1 MTIERL
7 IRVLSIRSDNPL
19 GKGGCIFY
27 GVAIDEAGTVQRD
40 KRFVVVA
47 PFNLLAAI
55 EVEVGQW
62 WRVTGIASTY
72 TNLRNGYQIKEQQIE
87 PTKLELLLPSGQ
99 HIVTLLA
106 NGKHFKGIG
115 TSKASRLWQRFGESL
130 QGLLESGQKDLLAS
144 VQGISP
150 DTADQLIEGWKLYGQ
165 SSVLHLLGRFGIDHN
180 TAQTVLEHFGNNT
193 VDALGEDPYRLLSF
207 SAPWKSVDLIALK
220 HFDLTLDDPRR
231 TNGAVEEVL
240 YRLFSEGHTAPTK
253 SVVLRRLGIL
263 LNGSSTSLQFLSNSS
278 LSCVLE
284 RSLEH
289 GVCLP
294 LDEGERVQQVGAW
307 AMERKVAEFIAD
319 RLFSVTTNRGST
331 DDLFRQNHEVIDQI
345 LDQQPSSIQLT
356 VEQKAAVQMVANQRV
371 GLISGGA
378 GVGKTTVLKA
388 LYAYFDAIGLPVI
401 QVAIAGRA
409 AQRMREATMRP
420 ARTLASLLY
429 SRNQGELDEPFV
441 LVIDEASMVDI
452 LTMYRLCHL
461 LPEHANLLMVGDTG
475 QLMPVGPG
483 LVFHDLAQDHRIPH
497 ARLTQVMRH
506 GSDIAFVSASIR
518 GGEWPSMRDNDGD
531 AVAFLRPKGSYSPAK
546 SPVQTADHI
555 LSLLLKSPESTQILC
570 AHKNGPLGVR
580 ALNKLCQDTV
590 GHDQPRLQVWNAEFQ
605 MFADTGFRLG
615 DPIVCTKNLK
625 ELGLQNGSLG
635 RITSIEDPPTQQSNV
650 DRPGEVTVLARAE
663 WDDGERRSITSDL
676 LQHLDLAYALTIH
689 KAQGS
694 EWPTVIVPIVHS
706 RLLDRSLIYT
716 AVTRAQRQVLILGD
730 ESAAKAAVAKSTR
743 ASQRSTGLFDHLTE
757 QATHMQSRAGPDGP
771 KQRLNNHHSQP

>member
-27 GVAIDEAGTVQRD
+27 GVAIDEAGTAQGD
-40 KRFVVVA
+40 ERFVVVA

-55 EVEVGQW
+55 EVEIGQW
-62 WRVTGIASTY
+62 WRVSGAASTY
-72 TNLRNGYQIKEQQIE
+72 TSLRNGYQIREQQID
-87 PTKLELLLPSGQ
+87 PLEMRLLLPCGL
-99 HIVTLLA
+99 HIVALLA
-106 NGKHFKGIG
+106 NGKHFAGIG
-115 TSKASRLWQRFGESL
+115 ISKATRLWQRFGEGL
-130 QGLLESGQKDLLAS
+130 QELLESGQKDMLAS
-144 VQGISP
+144 VQGVSP

-165 SSVLHLLGRFGIDHN
+165 SSVLHLLSRFSIDHK

-193 VDALGEDPYRLLSF
+193 ADALSEDPYRLLSF
-207 SAPWKSVDLIALK
+207 SASWKSVDLIALK
-220 HFDLTLDDPRR
+220 HFDLALDDPRR

-240 YRLFSEGHTAPTK
+240 YRLFSEGHTAPSK

-263 LNGSSTSLQFLSNSS
+263 LNSSSTSLQTLSHSS

-289 GVCLP
+289 GACL
-294 LDEGERVQQVGAW
+294 LLEGDRVQQVGAW
-307 AMERKVAEFIAD
+307 VMEQKVAEFIAD
-319 RLFSVTTNRGST
+319 RLSSVATNRGST
-331 DDLFRQNHEVIDQI
+331 DDLFPQDHEVIDRI

-356 VEQKAAVQMVANQRV
+356 VEQKDAVQTVANRRV

-378 GVGKTTVLKA
+378 GVGKTTVLKT

-409 AQRMREATMRP
+409 AQRMREATGRP

-452 LTMYRLCHL
+452 LTMYRLCHV

-483 LVFHDLAQDHRIPH
+483 LVFHNLAQDHRIPH

-506 GSDIAFVSASIR
+506 GSTIASASASIR
-518 GGEWPSMRDNDGD
+518 GGAWPEMGSNDAE
-531 AVAFLRPKGSYSPAK
+531 AVAFLRSNRSSSPAE
-546 SPVQTADHI
+546 SPLQTSDHI
-555 LSLLLKSPESTQILC
+555 LRLYLRSPESTQILC

-590 GHDQPRLQVWNAEFQ
+590 GINQPRLQVWNAEFQ

-635 RITSIEDPPTQQSNV
+635 RITSLEESPVQQSKD
-650 DRPGEVTVLARAE
+650 DRLGEVTILAWAE
-663 WDDGERRSITSDL
+663 WDDGERRPITTDL
-676 LQHLDLAYALTIH
+676 LQHLNLAYALTIH

-694 EWPTVIVPIVHS
+694 EWPIVIVPIVRS

-716 AVTRAQRQVLILGD
+716 AITRAQQQVLLMGD
-730 ESAAKAAVAKSTR
+730 EPAAKAAVARNTR
-743 ASQRSTGLFDHLTE
+743 ASQRSSGLSYHLAE
-757 QATHMQSRAGPDGP
+757 QLDEVTPQLPA
-771 KQRLNNHHSQP
+771 

>member
-27 GVAIDEAGTVQRD
+27 GVAIDESGIAIGD
-40 KRFVVVA
+40 EHFVVVA
-47 PFNLLAAI
+47 PFYLLSAI

-62 WRVTGIASTY
+62 WRVSGDASTY
-72 TNLRNGYQIKEQQIE
+72 TSLRNGYQIREQQIN
-87 PTKLELLLPSGQ
+87 PLDMRLLLPSGQ

-106 NGKHFKGIG
+106 NGKHFAGIG
-115 TSKASRLWQRFGESL
+115 ISKATRLWQRFGE
-130 QGLLESGQKDLLAS
+130 GLKEVLERGQKHLLAS
-144 VQGISP
+144 VQGVSS
-150 DTADQLIEGWKLYGQ
+150 DTADQLIEGWKLYGH
-165 SSVLHLLGRFGIDHN
+165 SSVLHLLCRFGIDHN
-180 TAQTVLEHFGNNT
+180 TAQIVLEHFGNNT
-193 VDALGEDPYRLLSF
+193 LDALSEDPYRLLSF
-207 SAPWKSVDLIALK
+207 SASWKSVDLIAHK
-220 HFDLTLDDPRR
+220 HFDLGLDDPRR

-263 LNGSSTSLQFLSNSS
+263 LNGSSTSLQSLPITS

-307 AMERKVAEFIAD
+307 AMEKKVAEFVAD
-319 RLFSVTTNRGST
+319 RLSSVATTRGLIGN
-331 DDLFRQNHEVIDQI
+331 LFEQDHELIDRI
-345 LDQQPSSIQLT
+345 LDQPSSTIQLT
-356 VEQKAAVQMVANQRV
+356 AEQKTAVQTVATQRV

-388 LYAYFDAIGLPVI
+388 LYAYFDAICFPVI

-409 AQRMREATMRP
+409 AQRMREATGRP

-452 LTMYRLCHL
+452 LTMYRLCHV
-461 LPEHANLLMVGDTG
+461 LPEHANMLMVGDTG

-483 LVFHDLAQDHRIPH
+483 LVFHNLAQDHRIPH

-506 GSDIAFVSASIR
+506 GSSIASVSASIR
-518 GGEWPSMRDNDGD
+518 GGEWPEMGSNDAD
-531 AVAFLRPKGSYSPAK
+531 AVAFLRPSGSSSPAE
-546 SPVQTADHI
+546 SPLQTSAHI
-555 LSLLLKSPESTQILC
+555 LRLYLRSPESTQILC

-580 ALNKLCQDTV
+580 TLNKVCQETV
-590 GHDQPRLQVWNAEFQ
+590 GIRQPRLQVWNAEFQ

-615 DPIVCTKNLK
+615 DPIVFTKNLK

-635 RITSIEDPPTQQSNV
+635 RITSLEDPSAQQSKT
-650 DRPGEVTVLARAE
+650 DSLGEVIVLGWAE
-663 WDDGERRSITSDL
+663 WDDGERRPITTDL
-676 LQHLDLAYALTIH
+676 LQHLNLAYALTIH

-694 EWPTVIVPIVHS
+694 EWPIVIVPIVRS

-716 AVTRAQRQVLILGD
+716 AITRAQRQVLLMGD
-730 ESAAKAAVAKSTR
+730 EPAAKAAVARSTR
-743 ASQRSTGLFDHLTE
+743 ASQRSTGLRYHLAE
-757 QATHMQSRAGPDGP
+757 QLGEQ
-771 KQRLNNHHSQP
+771 LHSSLPEAPTK

>member
-27 GVAIDEAGTVQRD
+27 GIAIDEAGTALGD
-40 KRFVVVA
+40 EHFVVVA
-47 PFNLLAAI
+47 PFYLLAAI

-62 WRVTGIASTY
+62 WRVSGAVSTY
-72 TNLRNGYQIKEQQIE
+72 TSLRDGYQIREQQID
-87 PTKLELLLPSGQ
+87 PLEMRLLLPSGQ

-106 NGKHFKGIG
+106 NGKHFSGIG
-115 TSKASRLWQRFGESL
+115 ISKATRLWQRFGEGL
-130 QGLLESGQKDLLAS
+130 QELLESGQKHLLAS
-144 VQGISP
+144 VQGVSS

-165 SSVLHLLGRFGIDHN
+165 SSVLHLLSRFDIDHN
-180 TAQTVLEHFGNNT
+180 TGQTVLEHFGNNT
-193 VDALGEDPYRLLSF
+193 LDALSEDPYRLLSF

-253 SVVLRRLGIL
+253 SVVLRRLSIL
-263 LNGSSTSLQFLSNSS
+263 LNGSSTSLQSLPISS

-294 LDEGERVQQVGAW
+294 LNEGERVQQVGAW
-307 AMERKVAEFIAD
+307 AMEKKVAEFIAD
-319 RLFSVTTNRGST
+319 RLSGVATNRGST
-331 DDLFRQNHEVIDQI
+331 DDLFQQDHEVFDRI

-356 VEQKAAVQMVANQRV
+356 VEQQAAVQTVATKRV

-378 GVGKTTVLKA
+378 GVGKTTVLKT
-388 LYAYFDAIGLPVI
+388 LYTYFDTIGLPVI

-409 AQRMREATMRP
+409 AQRMREATGRP

-452 LTMYRLCHL
+452 LSMYRLCHA

-483 LVFHDLAQDHRIPH
+483 LVFHDFAQDHRIPH

-506 GSDIAFVSASIR
+506 GTDIAVVSASIR
-518 GGEWPSMRDNDGD
+518 RGEWPSMRSNDGA
-531 AVAFLRPKGSYSPAK
+531 AVAFLRPTGSFGPAESPI
-546 SPVQTADHI
+546 QTADHV
-555 LSLLLKSPESTQILC
+555 LHLFLKSPDSTQILC

-590 GHDQPRLQVWNAEFQ
+590 GRNQPRLQVWNAEFK
-605 MFADTGFRLG
+605 MFAETGFRLG
-615 DPIVCTKNLK
+615 DPIVCTKNLR
-625 ELGLQNGSLG
+625 EMGLQNGSLG
-635 RITSIEDPPTQQSNV
+635 RITTLEEPPTQHSSG
-650 DRPGEVTVLARAE
+650 DKHDEVTVLAWAD
-663 WDDGERRSITSDL
+663 WDDGERRAITSDL

-694 EWPTVIVPIVHS
+694 EWPIVIVPIVRS

-716 AVTRAQRQVLILGD
+716 AVTRARRQVLLLGD
-730 ESAAKAAVAKSTR
+730 ELAAKAAVTNNTR
-743 ASQRSTGLFDHLTE
+743 ASRRSTGLLYHLNE
-757 QATHMQSRAGPDGP
+757 QVAASP
-771 KQRLNNHHSQP
+771 KA

>member
-27 GVAIDEAGTVQRD
+27 GVAIDESGTALGDERY
-40 KRFVVVA
+40 VVVA
-47 PFNLLAAI
+47 PFNLLATI
-55 EVEVGQW
+55 EVEIGQW
-62 WRVTGIASTY
+62 WRVSGAASTY
-72 TNLRNGYQIKEQQIE
+72 TSLRNGYQIRERQIE
-87 PTKLELLLPSGQ
+87 PLEMRLLLPSGQ

-106 NGKHFKGIG
+106 NGKHFAGIG
-115 TSKASRLWQRFGESL
+115 ISKANRLWQRFGEGL
-130 QGLLESGQKDLLAS
+130 QGLLESGQKTMLAS
-144 VQGISP
+144 VQGVSS

-165 SSVLHLLGRFGIDHN
+165 SSVLHLLGRFEIDHQ
-180 TAQTVLEHFGNNT
+180 TAQTVLEYFGNNT
-193 VDALGEDPYRLLSF
+193 ADALSEDPYRLLSF
-207 SAPWKSVDLIALK
+207 SASWKSVDQIALK
-220 HFDLTLDDPRR
+220 HFDLALDDPRR

-253 SVVLRRLGIL
+253 SVVSRRLAIL
-263 LNGSSTSLQFLSNSS
+263 MNGSSTSLQSPTKTFLS
-278 LSCVLE
+278 CALE
-284 RSLEH
+284 RSLKH
-289 GVCLP
+289 GVYLP
-294 LDEGERVQQVGAW
+294 LDRDERVQQAGAW

-319 RLFSVTTNRGST
+319 RLSDVATSTGST
-331 DDLFRQNHEVIDQI
+331 DDLFRQDPEAFDEI

-356 VEQKAAVQMVANQRV
+356 VEQQKAVQTVATKRV

-378 GVGKTTVLKA
+378 GVGKTTVLKT
-388 LYAYFDAIGLPVI
+388 LYTYFDAIGLPVI

-409 AQRMREATMRP
+409 AQRMREATGRP

-452 LTMYRLCHL
+452 LTMYRLCHV
-461 LPEHANLLMVGDTG
+461 LPEHANLLMVGDTE

-518 GGEWPSMRDNDGD
+518 DGEWPSMGSNDED
-531 AVAFLRPKGSYSPAK
+531 AVAFLRPTGRYSPAQL
-546 SPVQTADHI
+546 PHQTADQI
-555 LSLLLKSPESTQILC
+555 LRLYLKSPESTQILC

-590 GHDQPRLQVWNAEFQ
+590 GLYQPRLQVWNAEFQ
-605 MFADTGFRLG
+605 MFAETGFRLD

-635 RITSIEDPPTQQSNV
+635 RITRLEDPPTQHSNG
-650 DRPGEVTVLARAE
+650 DRPGEANVLAWAD
-663 WDDGERRSITSDL
+663 WDDGERRAITSDL

-694 EWPTVIVPIVHS
+694 EWPIVIVPIVRS

-716 AVTRAQRQVLILGD
+716 AVTRAQRQVLLLGD
-730 ESAAKAAVAKSTR
+730 ELAAKAVVASNTR
-743 ASQRSTGLFDHLTE
+743 ASRRSTGLLYHLNE
-757 QATHMQSRAGPDGP
+757 QVGASP
-771 KQRLNNHHSQP
+771 KGITALS

>member
-1 MTIERL
+1 MTIEKL
-7 IRVLSIRSDNPL
+7 IRVLTIRSDNPL

-27 GVAIDEAGTVQRD
+27 GVAIDEVGTALGD
-40 KRFVVVA
+40 EHFVVAA

-62 WRVTGIASTY
+62 WRVSGAVSTY
-72 TNLRNGYQIKEQQIE
+72 TSLRNGYQIREQQID
-87 PTKLELLLPSGQ
+87 PLEMRLLLPSGQ

-106 NGKHFKGIG
+106 NGKHFAGVGI
-115 TSKASRLWQRFGESL
+115 SKATRLWQRFGEEL
-130 QGLLESGQKDLLAS
+130 QELLESGQKHLLAS
-144 VQGISP
+144 VQGVSP

-165 SSVLHLLGRFGIDHN
+165 SSVLHLLSRFGIDHN
-180 TAQTVLEHFGNNT
+180 TAQTVLEYFGNET
-193 VDALGEDPYRLLSF
+193 ADALAEDPYRLLSF
-207 SAPWKSVDLIALK
+207 SASWKSVDLIALK
-220 HFDLTLDDPRR
+220 HFDLALDDPRR
-231 TNGAVEEVL
+231 TNGAIEEVL
-240 YRLFSEGHTAPTK
+240 YRLFSEGHTAPSK

-263 LNGSSTSLQFLSNSS
+263 LNGSSTSLESLSHSS

-289 GVCLP
+289 GMCLSI
-294 LDEGERVQQVGAW
+294 DEGERVQQVGAW
-307 AMERKVAEFIAD
+307 AMEKKVAEFIAD
-319 RLFSVTTNRGST
+319 RLSSVATNRGST
-331 DDLFRQNHEVIDQI
+331 DDLFRQDCQVIDRI
-345 LDQQPSSIQLT
+345 LDHQPSSIQLT
-356 VEQKAAVQMVANQRV
+356 VEQQAAVQTVATQRV

-378 GVGKTTVLKA
+378 GVGKTTVLKT
-388 LYAYFDAIGLPVI
+388 LYAYFHAIGLPVI

-409 AQRMREATMRP
+409 AQRMREATGRP

-452 LTMYRLCHL
+452 LTMYRLCHV

-483 LVFHDLAQDHRIPH
+483 LVFHNLAQDHRIPH

-506 GSDIAFVSASIR
+506 GSSIASVSASIR
-518 GGEWPSMRDNDGD
+518 GGEWPEMGSNDVD
-531 AVAFLRPKGSYSPAK
+531 AVAFLRPTTGSSTTESPL
-546 SPVQTADHI
+546 QTSDHI
-555 LSLLLKSPESTQILC
+555 LRLYLRSPESTQILC

-590 GHDQPRLQVWNAEFQ
+590 GIYQPRLQVWNAEFQ

-615 DPIVCTKNLK
+615 DPIVCMKNLK
-625 ELGLQNGSLG
+625 EMGLQNGSLG
-635 RITSIEDPPTQQSNV
+635 RITSLEEPSAQQSKT
-650 DRPGEVTVLARAE
+650 DRLGEVTVLAWAA
-663 WDDGERRSITSDL
+663 WDDGARRPITSDL
-676 LQHLDLAYALTIH
+676 LQNLNLAYALTIH

-694 EWPTVIVPIVHS
+694 EWPIVIVPIVRS

-716 AVTRAQRQVLILGD
+716 AITRAQQQVLLMGD
-730 ESAAKAAVAKSTR
+730 EPAAKAAVARNTR
-743 ASQRSTGLFDHLTE
+743 ASQRSSGLSYHLAE
-757 QATHMQSRAGPDGP
+757 QLDEIAPQLPP
-771 KQRLNNHHSQP
+771 

>member
-27 GVAIDEAGTVQRD
+27 GVAIDESGTALGDERY
-40 KRFVVVA
+40 VVVA
-47 PFNLLAAI
+47 PFNLLATI
-55 EVEVGQW
+55 EVEIGQW
-62 WRVTGIASTY
+62 WRVSGAASTY
-72 TNLRNGYQIKEQQIE
+72 TSLRNGYQIREQQIE
-87 PTKLELLLPSGQ
+87 PLEMRLLLPSGQ

-106 NGKHFKGIG
+106 NGKHFAGIG
-115 TSKASRLWQRFGESL
+115 TSKANRLWQRFGEGL
-130 QGLLESGQKDLLAS
+130 QGLLESGQKTMLAS
-144 VQGISP
+144 VQGVSS

-193 VDALGEDPYRLLSF
+193 ADALSEDPYRLLSF
-207 SAPWKSVDLIALK
+207 SAQWKSVDQIALK
-220 HFDLTLDDPRR
+220 HFDLALDDPRR

-240 YRLFSEGHTAPTK
+240 YRLFSEGHTAPTR
-253 SVVLRRLGIL
+253 SIVLRRLGIL
-263 LNGSSTSLQFLSNSS
+263 LNGSSTSLQSLPFSS
-278 LSCVLE
+278 LSSVLE
-284 RSLEH
+284 RALEH

-294 LDEGERVQQVGAW
+294 LDQGERVQQVGAW

-319 RLFSVTTNRGST
+319 RLSDVATSTGST
-331 DDLFRQNHEVIDQI
+331 DALFRQDPEAFGEI

-356 VEQKAAVQMVANQRV
+356 VEQQKAVQTVATKRV
-371 GLISGGA
+371 GLITGGA
-378 GVGKTTVLKA
+378 GVGKTTVLKT
-388 LYAYFDAIGLPVI
+388 LYTYFDAIGLPVI

-409 AQRMREATMRP
+409 AQRMREATGRP

-452 LTMYRLCHL
+452 LTMYRLCHV
-461 LPEHANLLMVGDTG
+461 LPEHAKLLMVGDTG

-483 LVFHDLAQDHRIPH
+483 LVLHDLAQDHGIPH

-506 GSDIAFVSASIR
+506 GSEIAFVSASIR
-518 GGEWPSMRDNDGD
+518 DGEWPSMGSNDKD
-531 AVAFLRPKGSYSPAK
+531 AVAFLRPTGRYSPAQL
-546 SPVQTADHI
+546 PHQTADQI
-555 LSLLLKSPESTQILC
+555 LRLYLRSPESTQILC

-590 GHDQPRLQVWNAEFQ
+590 GLYQPRLQVWNAEFQ
-605 MFADTGFRLG
+605 MFAETGFRLD

-635 RITSIEDPPTQQSNV
+635 RITSLEDPPTQHSNG
-650 DRPGEVTVLARAE
+650 DRPGEANVLAWAD
-663 WDDGERRSITSDL
+663 WDDGERRAITSDL

-694 EWPTVIVPIVHS
+694 EWPIVIVPIVRS

-716 AVTRAQRQVLILGD
+716 AVTRAQRQVLLLGD
-730 ESAAKAAVAKSTR
+730 ELAAKAVVASNTR
-743 ASQRSTGLFDHLTE
+743 ASRRSTGLLYHLNE
-757 QATHMQSRAGPDGP
+757 PVGASP
-771 KQRLNNHHSQP
+771 KGITALS

>member
-27 GVAIDEAGTVQRD
+27 GVAIDEAGAALRD
-40 KRFVVVA
+40 EHFVVVA
-47 PFNLLAAI
+47 PFYLLAAI

-62 WRVTGIASTY
+62 WHISGDASTY
-72 TNLRNGYQIKEQQIE
+72 TSLRNGYQIKEQQIDPIE
-87 PTKLELLLPSGQ
+87 MRLLLPSGQ

-106 NGKHFKGIG
+106 NGKHFAGVGI
-115 TSKASRLWQRFGESL
+115 SKATRLWQRFGEGL
-130 QGLLESGQKDLLAS
+130 QELLESGQKHLLAS
-144 VQGISP
+144 VQGVSS
-150 DTADQLIEGWKLYGQ
+150 DTADQLIEGWKLYGH

-180 TAQTVLEHFGNNT
+180 TTQTVLEHFGNNT
-193 VDALGEDPYRLLSF
+193 LDALSEDPYRLLSF
-207 SAPWKSVDLIALK
+207 SASWKSVDQIALK
-220 HFDLTLDDPRR
+220 HFVLALDDPRR

-253 SVVLRRLGIL
+253 SIVLRRLGIL
-263 LNGSSTSLQFLSNSS
+263 LNGSSTSLQSLPFSS
-278 LSCVLE
+278 LSSVLE
-284 RSLEH
+284 RALEH

-294 LDEGERVQQVGAW
+294 LDQGERVQQVGAW
-307 AMERKVAEFIAD
+307 AMEKKVAEFVAD
-319 RLFSVTTNRGST
+319 RLSGIATIRGTT
-331 DDLFRQNHEVIDQI
+331 DDLFRQDLEVIDWN
-345 LDQQPSSIQLT
+345 LDQKPGAIRLT
-356 VEQKAAVQMVANQRV
+356 VEQQAAVQTVATQRI

-378 GVGKTTVLKA
+378 GVGKTTVLKT

-409 AQRMREATMRP
+409 AQRMREATGRP

-452 LTMYRLCHL
+452 LTMYRLCHV
-461 LPEHANLLMVGDTG
+461 LPEHANLLMVGDTA

-518 GGEWPSMRDNDGD
+518 DGGWPSMGSNDED
-531 AVAFLRPKGSYSPAK
+531 AVAFLRPTGRSSLAQSPH
-546 SPVQTADHI
+546 QTADHI
-555 LSLLLKSPESTQILC
+555 LRLYLKAPESTQILC

-590 GHDQPRLQVWNAEFQ
+590 CLDRPRLQIWNTEFQ
-605 MFADTGFRLG
+605 MFAETGFRLD
-615 DPIVCTKNLK
+615 DPIVCMKNLK

-635 RITSIEDPPTQQSNV
+635 RITSLEDLPIHHSSG
-650 DRPGEVTVLARAE
+650 DRLGEAIVLAWAD
-663 WDDGERRSITSDL
+663 WDDGERRPITSDL

-694 EWPTVIVPIVHS
+694 EWPIVIVPILRS

-716 AVTRAQRQVLILGD
+716 ALTRAQRQVLLLGD
-730 ESAAKAAVAKSTR
+730 EIAAKAAVASNTR
-743 ASQRSTGLFDHLTE
+743 ASQRSTGLFFHLTE
-757 QATHMQSRAGPDGP
+757 QSAAHPP
-771 KQRLNNHHSQP
+771 N